1 MCRICKMS
9 LDDEKAVLAAVEKAI
24 KGGADPE
31 HFVKMLD
38 KLLGTE
44 MAERNLDVEEAW
56 ENSNRRKKDS
66 L

>member
-1 MCRICKMS
+1 MCRVCNMS
-9 LDDEKAVLAAVEKAI
+9 LDNEQAVLAAVEKAI
-24 KGGADPE
+24 KRGADPE
-31 HFVKMLD
+31 HFTPLLD

-44 MAERNLDVEEAW
+44 MSERNLDVEEAW